1 MVTDSITRDANAV
14 DAELRAYLRA
24 FVTALAPGAV
34 IALALAVAGLSGV
47 LA

>member
-1 MVTDSITRDANAV
+1 MATDPITREENPV
-14 DAELRAYLRA
+14 DAELRAYVRA
-24 FVTALAPGAV
+24 FVTALAPGAM